1 MNQIFLI
8 QQLMSHQK
16 KGIAYWACSITT
28 ARTLLKVTKTD
39 ASQEQLV
46 VHLEEA
52 EDRLDQNDLKTPKQV
67 HQHTSTDLV
76 EAAGETQQWTS
87 WTKIRNIGI
96 ANVTLMD
103 SMEVQSC
110 QRRKMA
116 RNFKRDR
123 VLHLCIE
130 EVRYHRPL
138 RQALPEIRFSI
149 GILQCAHLQVLNQ
162 YQVA

>member
-1 MNQIFLI
+1 MSQIFLI

-16 KGIAYWACSITT
+16 KVIAYWACSITT
-28 ARTLLKVTKTD
+28 ARTLLKATKTD

-67 HQHTSTDLV
+67 HHHTNPNLV
-76 EAAGETQQWTS
+76 EAADETQQWTS

-103 SMEVQSC
+103 SMEVQ
-110 QRRKMA
+110 
-116 RNFKRDR
+116 
-123 VLHLCIE
+123 
-130 EVRYHRPL
+130 
-138 RQALPEIRFSI
+138 
-149 GILQCAHLQVLNQ
+149 
-162 YQVA
+162 